1 MAVCSVDPVLRLSFG
16 WPPVVLTVTASEK
29 TTLMV
34 MVSLV
39 L

>member
-1 MAVCSVDPVLRLSFG
+1 MAICSVDPVSRISCGGL
-16 WPPVVLTVTASEK
+16 PVVLTVTASEK

-34 MVSLV
+34 MVSSV